1 MTHNYHAAHPTNESP
16 CDINSIQTCPYP
28 VQQDG
33 AKAALGCCGKVKLS
47 WEFLNAS
54 CHLVVLSLHHQEQA
68 VCGLQDEVGRLGSVP
83 YYNRRPANAASF
95 IALVIHCTEVYLGR
109 CLQTW
114 VLIQI
119 LHPTQG
125 ITLGLTLYFYV
136 IER

>member
-1 MTHNYHAAHPTNESP
+1 MQLIP
-16 CDINSIQTCPYP
+16 QTSHRAILTASKLVHTLSNKMRPKLLLGVVARSSCP
-28 VQQDG
+28 G
-33 AKAALGCCGKVKLS
+33 
-47 WEFLNAS
+47 FLNAS

-68 VCGLQDEVGRLGSVP
+68 VCGLQDEAGRLGSVP

-125 ITLGLTLYFYV
+125 ITLGFTLYFYV